1 MEDSNRAP
9 LPMVDELHGIEDRR
23 GADGTRHQ
31 NPRFRTLKGATIVW
45 LTGIPVK
52 CIVRNL
58 SQTGAKIEVHN
69 PIPGTFD
76 LIFDN
81 DQARHRCRVVW
92 REEFNIGV
100 EFI

>member
-1 MEDSNRAP
+1 MEDPNRSP
-9 LPMVDELHGIEDRR
+9 LPIVDRLEDRR
-23 GADGTRHQ
+23 GGDGSRHKSQ
-31 NPRFRTLKGATIVW
+31 RFKTLKGAQIVW

-58 SQTGAKIEVHN
+58 SRTGAKIEVRN
-69 PIPGTFD
+69 PIPETFD

-81 DQARHRCRVVW
+81 DQSRHHCRVVW
-92 REEFNIGV
+92 REEFYIGV